1 MYKDGRLTITDWQ
14 KGQALSPFLGFQT
27 MRNCEIFDN
36 PGIVKISKQMEKD
49 PYYTFAPQGMPIK
62 RLKASNGDDFLLVTD
77 ILSGLTSTSLYK
89 NGVFLTT
96 ITASSG
102 NTDTAYDMV
111 EYKEYIIV
119 STNANLFAYGINTL
133 RITQNW
139 KVLSGLYAGYYMK
152 MLVGQDDILYIANG
166 NNLATISNFVA
177 GTAST
182 DPTATLSTSALD
194 LPAGQFATTIVELGR
209 NILIGTQGGT
219 SWSQIG
225 NQRVANIYPWDRVS
239 ASFSLPVQIQENG
252 IHAMIQVN
260 NKVYVVAGTAG
271 NIYVTDGTS
280 YQKIGRIPWSQDRNI
295 SNSIRVFPNA
305 IATNV
310 NNNLIIGVSSGV
322 GTQDQLGIYEIALSE
337 GYPICLKNT
346 PEGYILGSDLQI
358 GFITTSNQGQTYVGY
373 GVSGTYDLDYT
384 LFNAYV
390 GFGAVIES
398 PLYSVG
404 TSTNKKTFQHGEFI
418 LSKPLTYQHQVRVS
432 YRKDTES
439 DYVAIGT
446 YSFSDLG
453 SKRSHLFTPHIADA
467 ENVQIKIEL
476 DQNEYTSPNP
486 TNWDLELMSI
496 SLW

>member
-1 MYKDGRLTITDWQ
+1 M
-14 KGQALSPFLGFQT
+14 A
-27 MRNCEIFDN
+27 
-36 PGIVKISKQMEKD
+36 
-49 PYYTFAPQGMPIK
+49 
-62 RLKASNGDDFLLVTD
+62 
-77 ILSGLTSTSLYK
+77 TSTAQKYEEK
-89 NGVFLTT
+89 KGKEK
-96 ITASSG
+96 
-102 NTDTAYDMV
+102 YD
-111 EYKEYIIV
+111 KEYWM
-119 STNANLFAYGINTL
+119 SYTKEKFEES
-133 RITQNW
+133 RNW
-139 KVLSGLYAGYYMK
+139 RG
-152 MLVGQDDILYIANG
+152 
-166 NNLATISNFVA
+166 SN
-177 GTAST
+177 
-182 DPTATLSTSALD
+182 
-194 LPAGQFATTIVELGR
+194 VELQWFVNYMYYKGNQNLKYDRTTGTFTKDVR
-209 NILIGTQGGT
+209 NPLTFYINHTYMVCRAIRNAVMKTNPSWDVDALPYGELDNDTSRILGEYLAFQYDRLNLEEKINKGLLFGLLYGLGIFQYGYDDKLDDGEGT

-225 NQRVANIYPWDRVS
+225 NQRVANIYPWDRTS

-252 IHAMIQVN
+252 IHAMLQVN

-271 NIYVTDGTS
+271 NVYVTDGTS

-305 IATNV
+305 ITTNV
-310 NNNLIIGVSSGV
+310 NNNLIVGVSSGA

-346 PEGYILGSDLQI
+346 PEGYTLGGDLQI
-358 GFITTSNQGQTYVGY
+358 GFLTTSNQGQTYVGY
-373 GVSGTYDLDYT
+373 GVNGTYDVDYT
-384 LFNAYV
+384 RFNAYV
-390 GFGAVIES
+390 GYKAVIES

-418 LSKPLTYQHQVRVS
+418 LAKPLTYHQKIRIS

-439 DYVAIGT
+439 DYVLIGT

-476 DQNEYTSPNP
+476 GQNEYTSPNP